1 MTGMGPG
8 HWGRAMTVT
17 ARESDGPIS
26 VEVSNHGLSRGF
38 DIVQLH
44 VNGQSIIPLREG
56 EFATKEEAIA
66 AGLKRGLAAVKADN
80 IPLGY

>member
-1 MTGMGPG
+1 
-8 HWGRAMTVT
+8 MTVR
-17 ARESDGPIS
+17 ARASDGPVS

-38 DIVQLH
+38 DIVELH

-66 AGLKRGLAAVKADN
+66 AGLKRGHAAIKADN
-80 IPLGY
+80 IPLGKV